1 MRPRHCST
9 MTFVQDSLE
18 SSRPIVTRTVS
29 VRTLVV
35 IRWVALAGQVAAIV
49 LVAFGLGS
57 PVPMAPS
64 LSVVAISA
72 LLNLRLQ
79 MRRDGRERLRE
90 SEAAFYLAF
99 DIIQLAVLLY
109 LTGGLENPFALMM
122 LAPVTVSA
130 TILGRKSTVNLC
142 LLALICSTV
151 LTVTH
156 FPLPWAEEEFTLP
169 DLYVTGIWCALVIA
183 LIFNAAYAWWVAE
196 EARQLSTALAAT
208 QQALAREQ
216 RMAAMGG
223 IAAAAAHELGSPLAT
238 IAVVAR
244 ELARELP
251 EGSDLS
257 EDVQLLLSE
266 SKRCREILASLGRD
280 PTPDSGQPFS
290 AIPVDMM
297 IEQAAAPHQ
306 RDDVAVIVEVQ
317 DETGDG
323 GALSGDVP
331 MVVPSPELLHGVG
344 AFIQN
349 AVQFA
354 KATVEVAV
362 LMGPKGLTVTIEDD
376 GPGFP
381 ITLLTRLG
389 EPYVS
394 GRGNRDGH
402 MGLGV
407 FIATTLL
414 GRTGAK
420 VEFGNRR
427 EGGAQVIIRWPEGVT
442 GLAPNALVTDDV
454 AR

>member
-1 MRPRHCST
+1 
-9 MTFVQDSLE
+9 MTFAHDSLDPG
-18 SSRPIVTRTVS
+18 RPVPTRTVS

-35 IRWVALAGQVAAIV
+35 IRWVALAGQVAALV

-57 PVPMAPS
+57 PVPLPPS
-64 LSVVAISA
+64 LGVVTVSA

-90 SEAAFYLAF
+90 GEAAFYLAF
-99 DIIQLAVLLY
+99 DILQLSVLLY
-109 LTGGLENPFALMM
+109 LTGGLENPFALML

-142 LLALICSTV
+142 LLAMVCVSV
-151 LTVTH
+151 LTISH
-156 FPLPWAEEEFTLP
+156 LPLPWVETGFDLP
-169 DLYVTGIWCALVIA
+169 ELYVTGIWCALVVA
-183 LIFNAAYAWWVAE
+183 LVFNAAYAWWVAE

-251 EGSDLS
+251 KDSDLA

-266 SKRCREILASLGRD
+266 SQRCREILASLGRD
-280 PTPDSGQPFS
+280 PTPDAAQPFT
-290 AIPVDMM
+290 AVPIDLL

-306 RDDVAVIVEVQ
+306 REDVAVIVEVQ
-317 DETGDG
+317 DRDTLADNAQRRE
-323 GALSGDVP
+323 VP
-331 MVVPSPELLHGVG
+331 MVVPSPELLHGIG

-354 KATVEVAV
+354 SATVEIAIEI
-362 LMGPKGLTVTIEDD
+362 GPRALTVTIEDD

-381 ITLLTRLG
+381 VTLLTRLG

-394 GRGNRDGH
+394 GRSNREGH

-414 GRTGAK
+414 SRTAAT
-420 VEFGNRR
+420 VAFANRQ
-427 EGGAQVIIRWPEGVT
+427 EGGSRVTIRWPEGVS
-442 GLAPNALVTDDV
+442 AMS
-454 AR
+454 

>member
-1 MRPRHCST
+1 
-9 MTFVQDSLE
+9 MTFAQDSLDPG
-18 SSRPIVTRTVS
+18 RPITTRTVS

-35 IRWVALAGQVAAIV
+35 IRWVALAGQMAALIV
-49 LVAFGLGS
+49 VAFGLGS
-57 PVPMAPS
+57 PVPLPPS
-64 LSVVAISA
+64 LGVVAVSA

-90 SEAAFYLAF
+90 SEAGSYLAF
-99 DIIQLAVLLY
+99 DIMQLAVLLY

-142 LLALICSTV
+142 LLALVCATV
-151 LTVTH
+151 LAMTH
-156 FPLPWAEEEFTLP
+156 LPLPWTEEEFSLP
-169 DLYVTGIWCALVIA
+169 PLYVTGIWCALVIA
-183 LIFNAAYAWWVAE
+183 LVFNAAYAWWVAE

-257 EDVQLLLSE
+257 EDAHLLLSE
-266 SKRCREILASLGRD
+266 SQRCREILASLGRD
-280 PTPDSGQPFS
+280 PTPDAGQPFS
-290 AIPVDMM
+290 AIPIDML

-317 DETGDG
+317 DRDGDG
-323 GALSGDVP
+323 TDSGEVP
-331 MVVPSPELLHGVG
+331 TVVPSPELLHGIG

-349 AVQFA
+349 AVQFSR
-354 KATVEVAV
+354 ATVEVAI
-362 LMGPKGLTVTIEDD
+362 LLGPRGLTVTIEDD

-407 FIATTLL
+407 FIAMTLL
-414 GRTGAK
+414 GRTGAT
-420 VEFGNRR
+420 VDFANRR
-427 EGGAQVIIRWPEGVT
+427 EGGAQVVIRWPEGVI
-442 GLAPNALVTDDV
+442 GQ
-454 AR
+454 

>member
-1 MRPRHCST
+1 MS
-9 MTFVQDSLE
+9 FVQDTLDPN
-18 SSRPIVTRTVS
+18 RPITTRTVS

-35 IRWVALAGQVAAIV
+35 IRWVALAGQVATLV
-49 LVAFGLGS
+49 MVAFGLGS
-57 PVPMAPS
+57 PLPMALS
-64 LSVVAISA
+64 LSVVAASA

-90 SEAAFYLAF
+90 REAALYLAF
-99 DIIQLAVLLY
+99 DIVQLSVLLY
-109 LTGGLENPFALMM
+109 LTGGLENPFALMI

-130 TILGRKSTVNLC
+130 TILGRRSTVNLC
-142 LLALICSTV
+142 LLALLSTTV
-151 LTVTH
+151 LAVTH
-156 FPLPWAEEEFTLP
+156 FPLPWKEAEFSLP
-169 DLYVTGIWCALVIA
+169 ELYVTGIWCALVIA
-183 LIFNAAYAWWVAE
+183 LVFNAAYAWWVAE

-251 EGSDLS
+251 KDSDLS
-257 EDVQLLLSE
+257 EDAQLLLSE
-266 SKRCREILASLGRD
+266 SQRCRDILASLSRD
-280 PTPDSGQPFS
+280 PTPDAGQPFT
-290 AIPVDMM
+290 AIPIDALV
-297 IEQAAAPHQ
+297 EQAAAPHQ

-317 DETGDG
+317 DTDSPGDDAS
-323 GALSGDVP
+323 GAEIPS
-331 MVVPSPELLHGVG
+331 VVPSPELLHGIG

-354 KATVEVAV
+354 RATVEVAILV
-362 LMGPKGLTVTIEDD
+362 GPKTLTVTIEDD

-381 ITLLTRLG
+381 LTLLTRLG

-394 GRGNRDGH
+394 GRGSREGH

-407 FIATTLL
+407 FIAITLL
-414 GRTGAK
+414 GRTGAV
-420 VEFGNRR
+420 VEFANRQ
-427 EGGAQVIIRWPEGVT
+427 EGGARVTIRWPDGV
-442 GLAPNALVTDDV
+442 V
-454 AR
+454 AQDTASR

>member
-1 MRPRHCST
+1 MLI
-9 MTFVQDSLE
+9 VQDTLDPN
-18 SSRPIVTRTVS
+18 RPLITRTVS

-35 IRWVALAGQVAAIV
+35 IRWVALAGQIGA
-49 LVAFGLGS
+49 LVMVFFGLGS
-57 PVPMAPS
+57 PLPMALS
-64 LSVVAISA
+64 LTVVAVSA

-79 MRRDGRERLRE
+79 FRRDGRERLPE
-90 SEAAFYLAF
+90 QEAAFYLAF
-99 DIIQLAVLLY
+99 DIIQLSVLLF

-130 TILGRKSTVNLC
+130 TILGRRSTINLC
-142 LLALICSTV
+142 LLALICATV
-151 LTVTH
+151 LALTH
-156 FPLPWAEEEFTLP
+156 LPLPWTESGFQLP
-169 DLYVTGIWCALVIA
+169 KLYVTGIWAALVVA

-196 EARQLSTALAAT
+196 EARQLSTALAVT

-251 EGSDLS
+251 TDSDLR
-257 EDVQLLLSE
+257 EDAQLLLSE
-266 SKRCREILASLGRD
+266 SQRCRDILKSLANE
-280 PTPDSGQPFS
+280 PIPDTGQPF
-290 AIPVDMM
+290 AEIPLDALV
-297 IEQAAAPHQ
+297 EQAAAPHQ
-306 RDDVAVIVEVQ
+306 RDDVAVIVEIQ
-317 DETGDG
+317 DRDG
-323 GALSGDVP
+323 AADDSGPDVP
-331 MVVPSPELLHGVG
+331 TVSPSPELLHGIG
-344 AFIQN
+344 GFIQN

-354 KATVEVAV
+354 KATVEVAILV
-362 LMGPKGLTVTIEDD
+362 GARSLTITIEDD

-381 ITLLTRLG
+381 LTLMTRLG

-394 GRGNRDGH
+394 GRDNREGH

-414 GRTGAK
+414 SRTGAV
-420 VEFGNRR
+420 VEFANRR
-427 EGGAQVIIRWPEGVT
+427 EGGARVTIRWPDGI
-442 GLAPNALVTDDV
+442 LAQDAV

>member
-1 MRPRHCST
+1 
-9 MTFVQDSLE
+9 MTFVHDSLDPA
-18 SSRPIVTRTVS
+18 RPIATRTVS

-35 IRWVALAGQVAAIV
+35 IRWVALAGQVAALV

-57 PVPMAPS
+57 PVPMVPS
-64 LSVVAISA
+64 LSVVAVSA

-99 DIIQLAVLLY
+99 DIMQLAVLLY

-142 LLALICSTV
+142 LLALVCATV

-156 FPLPWAEEEFTLP
+156 FPLPWIEDEFTLP

-266 SKRCREILASLGRD
+266 SQRCREILASLGRD
-280 PTPDSGQPFS
+280 PTPDAGQPFS
-290 AIPVDMM
+290 AIPIDML

-317 DETGDG
+317 DGTGDG
-323 GALSGDVP
+323 GMPNGDVP
-331 MVVPSPELLHGVG
+331 SVVPSPELLHGIG

-354 KATVEVAV
+354 RATVEIAV
-362 LMGPKGLTVTIEDD
+362 LLGPKGLTVTIEDD

-414 GRTGAK
+414 SRTGAE

-427 EGGAQVIIRWPEGVT
+427 EGGAQVVIRWPEGVA
-442 GLAPNALVTDDV
+442 GLT
-454 AR
+454 

>member
-1 MRPRHCST
+1 
-9 MTFVQDSLE
+9 MTAMLDTLDP
-18 SSRPIVTRTVS
+18 SRPITTRTVS

-35 IRWVALAGQVAAIV
+35 IRWVALAGQVAALV

-57 PVPMAPS
+57 PLPMALS

-90 SEAAFYLAF
+90 GEAAFYLAF
-99 DIIQLAVLLY
+99 DIAQLSLLLY

-142 LLALICSTV
+142 LLALLCATV
-151 LTVTH
+151 LAMTH
-156 FPLPWAEEEFTLP
+156 FPLPWSESEFALP

-183 LIFNAAYAWWVAE
+183 LVFNAAYAWWVAE

-251 EGSDLS
+251 KDSDLS
-257 EDVQLLLSE
+257 EDAQLLLSE
-266 SKRCREILASLGRD
+266 SRRCREILASLGRD
-280 PTPDSGQPFS
+280 PTPDAGQPFT
-290 AIPVDMM
+290 AIPVDALV
-297 IEQAAAPHQ
+297 EQAAASHQ

-317 DETGDG
+317 DRDG
-323 GALSGDVP
+323 GDDPDREVP
-331 MVVPSPELLHGVG
+331 TVVPSPELLHGIG

-354 KATVEVAV
+354 QATVEVAILV
-362 LMGPKGLTVTIEDD
+362 GARSLTITIEDD

-381 ITLLTRLG
+381 LTLLTRLG

-407 FIATTLL
+407 FIAITLL
-414 GRTGAK
+414 GRTGAA
-420 VEFGNRR
+420 VEFSNRR
-427 EGGAQVIIRWPEGVT
+427 EGGARVVIRWPDGVLNT
-442 GLAPNALVTDDV
+442 G
-454 AR
+454 

>member
-1 MRPRHCST
+1 
-9 MTFVQDSLE
+9 MTFAHDSLDPG
-18 SSRPIVTRTVS
+18 RPITTRTVS

-35 IRWVALAGQVAAIV
+35 IRWVALAGQVAALV

-57 PVPMAPS
+57 PVPMPPS
-64 LSVVAISA
+64 LGVVAVSA

-90 SEAAFYLAF
+90 GEAAFYLAF
-99 DIIQLAVLLY
+99 DIMQLSVLLY
-109 LTGGLENPFALMM
+109 LTGGLENPFALML

-142 LLALICSTV
+142 LLAMVCASL
-151 LTVTH
+151 LTVSH
-156 FPLPWAEEEFTLP
+156 LPLPWVETEFALP
-169 DLYVTGIWCALVIA
+169 ELYVTGIWCALVIA
-183 LIFNAAYAWWVAE
+183 LVFNAAYAWWVAE

-244 ELARELP
+244 ELAREVP
-251 EGSDLS
+251 KDSDLA

-266 SKRCREILASLGRD
+266 SQRCREILASLGRD
-280 PTPDSGQPFS
+280 PTPDSAQPFT
-290 AIPVDMM
+290 AVPIDLLV
-297 IEQAAAPHQ
+297 EQAAAPHQ

-317 DETGDG
+317 DRDNLADG
-323 GALSGDVP
+323 APGREVP
-331 MVVPSPELLHGVG
+331 TVTPSPELLHGIG

-354 KATVEVAV
+354 NATVEVAIV
-362 LMGPKGLTVTIEDD
+362 VGPRSLTVTIEDD

-381 ITLLTRLG
+381 LTLLTRLG

-407 FIATTLL
+407 FIAITLL
-414 GRTGAK
+414 GRTGAQ
-420 VEFGNRR
+420 VEFANRR
-427 EGGAQVIIRWPEGVT
+427 EGGAQVVVHWPDGV
-442 GLAPNALVTDDV
+442 LSMS
-454 AR
+454 

>member
-1 MRPRHCST
+1 
-9 MTFVQDSLE
+9 MTLVQDSLDPA
-18 SSRPIVTRTVS
+18 RPIATRTVS

-35 IRWVALAGQVAAIV
+35 IRWVALAGQVAALVI
-49 LVAFGLGS
+49 VAFGLGS

-64 LSVVAISA
+64 LGVVAVSA

-99 DIIQLAVLLY
+99 DIMQLAVLLY

-142 LLALICSTV
+142 LLALVCATL

-156 FPLPWAEEEFTLP
+156 FPLPWVEDEFTLP
-169 DLYVTGIWCALVIA
+169 ELYVTGIWCALVIA

-251 EGSDLS
+251 DRSDLK

-266 SKRCREILASLGRD
+266 SQRCRDILASLSRD
-280 PTPDSGQPFS
+280 PTPDTGQPFS

-306 RDDVAVIVEVQ
+306 REEVAVIVEVQ
-317 DETGDG
+317 DGTGDH
-323 GALSGDVP
+323 GAHDGQIP
-331 MVVPSPELLHGVG
+331 TVVPSPELLHGIG

-354 KATVEVAV
+354 RATVEIAV
-362 LMGPKGLTVTIEDD
+362 LVGPKGLTVTIEDD

-381 ITLLTRLG
+381 VTLLTRLG

-394 GRGNRDGH
+394 GRHHRDGH

-414 GRTGAK
+414 SRTGAK
-420 VEFGNRR
+420 VEFANRR
-427 EGGAQVIIRWPEGVT
+427 EGGARVVIRWPDGVA
-442 GLAPNALVTDDV
+442 GLS
-454 AR
+454 

>member
-1 MRPRHCST
+1 
-9 MTFVQDSLE
+9 MTYVQDSLDPD
-18 SSRPIVTRTVS
+18 RPITTRTVS

-35 IRWVALAGQVAAIV
+35 IRWVALAGQVAALV
-49 LVAFGLGS
+49 MVAFGLGS

-64 LSVVAISA
+64 LGVVAASA

-99 DIIQLAVLLY
+99 DIMQLAVLLY

-130 TILGRKSTVNLC
+130 TILGRKSTINLC
-142 LLALICSTV
+142 LLALVSATV

-156 FPLPWAEEEFTLP
+156 LPLPWIEAGFSLP

-251 EGSDLS
+251 KGSDLS
-257 EDVQLLLSE
+257 EDAQLLLSE
-266 SKRCREILASLGRD
+266 SQRCRDILASLGRD
-280 PTPDSGQPFS
+280 PTPDAGQPFS
-290 AIPVDMM
+290 AVPIDLL

-317 DETGDG
+317 DRDGSGDTG
-323 GALSGDVP
+323 LSGDVP
-331 MVVPSPELLHGVG
+331 TVKPSPELLHGIG

-354 KATVEVAV
+354 TATVEVAILV
-362 LMGPKGLTVTIEDD
+362 EPRTLTVTIEDD

-407 FIATTLL
+407 FIAMTLL
-414 GRTGAK
+414 GRTGAV
-420 VEFGNRR
+420 VEFANRR
-427 EGGAQVIIRWPEGVT
+427 EGGAQIIIRWPDGVV
-442 GLAPNALVTDDV
+442 GLS
-454 AR
+454 